1 MHNCRFFGATA
12 NGGRISNNC
21 QNLGNCHQL
30 QHITTIKTNINI
42 KGTYKTMINNKQL
55 AYNYIMGYIKRL
67 NETTDQNEKREL
79 YHTISDLKG
88 LYYIAFDEFFVGDM

>member
-1 MHNCRFFGATA
+1 MHNCQFLEQLQTVAEYSTTA
-12 NGGRISNNC
+12 KFS
-21 QNLGNCHQL
+21 NCHQL
-30 QHITTIKTNINI
+30 QHITTIKINIDI
-42 KGTYKTMINNKQL
+42 KGTYKTMINNKQR
-55 AYNYIMGYIKRL
+55 AYNYIMSYIKRA

>member
-1 MHNCRFFGATA
+1 
-12 NGGRISNNC
+12 
-21 QNLGNCHQL
+21 
-30 QHITTIKTNINI
+30 
-42 KGTYKTMINNKQL
+42 MINNKQL
-55 AYNYIMGYIKRL
+55 AYNYIMSYIKRA